1 MGWKDIHLSATFNGV
16 GRKKV
21 RMSEVMVRQQ
31 SFRAAPEIIM
41 GNYWSMYNTPE
52 QNLDARYPRLC
63 NTTGDKNNYEMS
75 DFWLMD
81 GSYFRCKNINLS
93 YTFPKKLI
101 NRIRLKNLRV
111 YVNVEDPFC
120 FHHYPKGW
128 DPEVNASATNYIA
141 TTYTFGVDL
150 SF

>member
-1 MGWKDIHLSATFNGV
+1 MGQQ
-16 GRKKV
+16 KV

-41 GNYWSMYNTPE
+41 GKYWSLYNTEE
-52 QNLDARYPRLC
+52 QNRNAIYPRL
-63 NTTGDKNNYEMS
+63 NSATGDSNNYKMS

-81 GSYFRCKNINLS
+81 GSYMRVKNINLS
-93 YTFPKKLI
+93 YTFPKNLVKK
-101 NRIRLKNLRV
+101 IRFDRLRV
-111 YVNVEDPFC
+111 YFNVEDPFC

-128 DPEVNASATNYIA
+128 DPEVNSSATNYIA
-141 TTYTFGVDL
+141 TTYTFGLDF